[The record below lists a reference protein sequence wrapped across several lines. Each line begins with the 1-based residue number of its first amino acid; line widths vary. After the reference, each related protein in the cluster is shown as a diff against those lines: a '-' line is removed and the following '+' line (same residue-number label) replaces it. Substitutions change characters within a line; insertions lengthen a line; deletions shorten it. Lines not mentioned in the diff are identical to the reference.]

1 MSTIGTV
8 PVTKVVVEIPVQ
20 SIERA
25 KDFYESVFGLKPSW
39 YMEGV
44 GFCELFLPGER
55 TTLGLVAG
63 DGSTRAA
70 RPADRLWFEVGPAD
84 LEALRKHFQDKGVE
98 ATEIVDK
105 PGEVS
110 FFSIEDTEGN
120 KISIGGDARVQR

>member
-1 MSTIGTV
+1 MSKIGTV
-8 PVTKVVVEIPVQ
+8 PVTKVVVEIAVQ

-25 KDFYESVFGLKPSW
+25 KDFYEDAFGLKQSW

-55 TTLGLVAG
+55 TTLGLVTG
-63 DGSTRAA
+63 HGSAPAA
-70 RPADRLWFEVGPAD
+70 RQAARLWFEVGPAD
-84 LEALRKHFQDKGVE
+84 LEALRKHFQEKGID

-120 KISIGGDARVQR
+120 KISIGGDARMQM